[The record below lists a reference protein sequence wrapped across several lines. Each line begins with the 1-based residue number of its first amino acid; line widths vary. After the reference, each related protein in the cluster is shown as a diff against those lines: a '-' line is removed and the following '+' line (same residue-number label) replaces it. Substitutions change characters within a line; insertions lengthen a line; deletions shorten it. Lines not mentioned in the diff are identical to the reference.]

1 MLLAIQY
8 IAEDLFPENM
18 CVCGCV
24 GVRVCAPIVGECCVC
39 VCVCVLYVC
48 VCTNIVDEC
57 CWLYIRI

>member
-18 CVCGCV
+18 CVCVC
-24 GVRVCAPIVGECCVC
+24 VRVCAPIVGECCVC
-39 VCVCVLYVC
+39 VSVCVLYVC